1 MIMCFGCV
9 FGFISCVWIWYC
21 YLEISIWEVYAMA
34 AFFGIGGT
42 FMLIGSLSMTSDLID
57 ANKVSSTQ
65 YTVHPD
71 GGEHMVARC

>member
-1 MIMCFGCV
+1 
-9 FGFISCVWIWYC
+9 
-21 YLEISIWEVYAMA
+21 MA

-71 GGEHMVARC
+71 GGEHIVARC